1 MSIAVD
7 TIDLTVANPTTG
19 EYLTANVYFVDGVKD
34 DAGNLRPL
42 SIGQLVMAL
51 CLQRAAA
58 LESQVV
64 SLMDTMNKV
73 SEQLTIMTDIEK
85 KTLAAT
91 SDAQYDLS
99 TATVTYKGSS
109 MTCQAFLQ
117 SDDVGMTGVPDKVD
131 VSSSDFITQLE
142 SKMDEKNSFSQQ
154 TMIQLQSLTNKRDQ
168 SYDMVSNIVKSL
180 GTVLT
185 GIANNT

>member
-19 EYLTANVYFVDGVKD
+19 EYLTANVYYVAGVND
-34 DAGNLRPL
+34 DTGNPRPL
-42 SIGQLVMAL
+42 SIGQLVMAI
-51 CLQRAAA
+51 CLQRAAG

-64 SLMDTMNKV
+64 SLMDTMNLT
-73 SEQLTIMTDIEK
+73 SEQLTLMTDIEK
-85 KTLAAT
+85 QALSSGITLT
-91 SDAQYDLS
+91 NPCTYNGSSDW
-99 TATVTYKGSS
+99 TYKS
-109 MTCQAFLQ
+109 FLT
-117 SDDVGMTGVPDKVD
+117 SVMGMTNVPDSANVG
-131 VSSSDFITQLE
+131 STDFITQLE

>member
-19 EYLTANVYFVDGVKD
+19 EYLTANVYFVDGVQD

-51 CLQRAAA
+51 CLQRAAD

-64 SLMDTMNKV
+64 SLMDTMNQV

-85 KTLAAT
+85 QA
-91 SDAQYDLS
+91 LS
-99 TATVTYKGSS
+99 GGINLKDGTTTYNGQSVTYQK
-109 MTCQAFLQ
+109 FLT
-117 SDDVGMTGVPDKVD
+117 DVMGMSNVPDSAD
-131 VSSSDFITQLE
+131 ASSTDFITQLE